1 MAKSQITIIGLG
13 LGGASLGLALR
24 QSSGDFEVV
33 GHDKSPDISGS
44 AKRLGAVDRTE
55 WNLHRACTGA
65 GLVIIDTPLAELAE
79 VLGHIAEDLSP
90 GAVVLALTEVMQ
102 PALDIGTA
110 ALSQN
115 AFVVAHPILNRVG
128 GELEARANLF
138 EQSQFCIGASVETPS
153 SAVELVN
160 NLAMRAEAIPFYIN
174 PTEHDG
180 IISLLEQAP
189 RLLGA
194 ALMQAASRSSGWR
207 DGQKLAGRTF
217 ANATEAADDP
227 DALAG
232 SFFANRENLLRSLE
246 QMEAVLA
253 EWRTL
258 LTAEDNSALTAALSD
273 ITDKRLRWQHDV
285 KLQRWDSADDPAKEA
300 QPGLLRQ
307 MFFGD
312 LFGGRRRK
320 PEEEKL
326 QK

>member
-13 LGGASLGLALR
+13 LGGTSLGLALR
-24 QSSGDFEVV
+24 QNEGDFEIV
-33 GHDKSPDISGS
+33 GHDKDPNIANG
-44 AKRLGAVDRTE
+44 AKRLGAIDRTE
-55 WNLHRACTGA
+55 WNLHRACVGA

-90 GAVVLALTEVMQ
+90 GAVVVALSEVMQ
-102 PALDIGTA
+102 PALDIGMG
-110 ALSQN
+110 ALTDR

-128 GELEARANLF
+128 GEMEARADLF
-138 EQSQFCIGASVETPS
+138 ANSQFCIGADVTTPPEGL
-153 SAVELVN
+153 ELVN
-160 NLAMRAEAIPFYIN
+160 SLALRAEATPFYID

-194 ALMQAASRSSGWR
+194 TLMQAASNSSGWR

-217 ANATEAADDP
+217 ANTTETSDNPAV
-227 DALAG
+227 LAE
-232 SFFANRENLLRSLE
+232 SLFANRENLLRSLDQIE
-246 QMEAVLA
+246 SALG

-258 LTAEDNSALTAALSD
+258 LGADDEKALSAALSQMS
-273 ITDKRLRWQHDV
+273 DKRLRWEQDV
-285 KLQRWDSADDPAKEA
+285 KLQRWDSADEPVKET

-312 LFGGRRRK
+312 LFGGRRRN
-320 PEEEKL
+320 PEEDK
-326 QK
+326 